1 MDENWKKTKIRK
13 KMDEDEVFLEKRKI
27 ESMEG
32 IPPRPMISFY
42 RQRSLTSNRGNQLQL
57 VAEQARSSDA
67 EREEIILPTWGC
79 PREREEEKQ
88 KRKSYLYI
96 HTSFSSLKCW
106 LSPSIFFS
114 QFFLI
119 TVITFLRLT
128 TLGPTNSHRHAL
140 CVALHL
146 HHCTLC
152 VFYCTVV
159 PCTCTCT
166 ARTRTCTTLP
176 HRMAHGGA
184 IALR

>member
-1 MDENWKKTKIRK
+1 MKTKYSWKK
-13 KMDEDEVFLEKRKI
+13 KI

-67 EREEIILPTWGC
+67 EGEEIILPTWGF

-88 KRKSYLYI
+88 KRKSYLYTHI
-96 HTSFSSLKCW
+96 LLVPQMLVKSFN
-106 LSPSIFFS
+106 FFS

>member
-67 EREEIILPTWGC
+67 EREEIILPTWGF

-88 KRKSYLYI
+88 KRKSYIYTHILLVPQMLVK
-96 HTSFSSLKCW
+96 SL
-106 LSPSIFFS
+106 IFF
-114 QFFLI
+114 L
-119 TVITFLRLT
+119 
-128 TLGPTNSHRHAL
+128 NSFWL
-140 CVALHL
+140 PLSL
-146 HHCTLC
+146 
-152 VFYCTVV
+152 FY
-159 PCTCTCT
+159 
-166 ARTRTCTTLP
+166 A
-176 HRMAHGGA
+176 
-184 IALR
+184 

>member
-1 MDENWKKTKIRK
+1 MKYSWKK
-13 KMDEDEVFLEKRKI
+13 KI

-79 PREREEEKQ
+79 PREREEKQ
-88 KRKSYLYI
+88 KRKSHIYTHILLVPQMLVK
-96 HTSFSSLKCW
+96 SFN
-106 LSPSIFFS
+106 FFS